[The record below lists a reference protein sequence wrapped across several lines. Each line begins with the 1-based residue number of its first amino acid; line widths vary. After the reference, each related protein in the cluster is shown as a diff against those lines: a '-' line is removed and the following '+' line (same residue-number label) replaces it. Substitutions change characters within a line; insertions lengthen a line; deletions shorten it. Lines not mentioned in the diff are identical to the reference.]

1 VGRELDPA
9 GDSQDADRFVPL
21 TEEEMEAELDAIEAE
36 EGEELTAADKLL
48 QVQTHRAAGEV
59 EQARELLYE
68 ILEEGDA
75 DQRRVAR
82 NILAQLDRP

>member
-1 VGRELDPA
+1 
-9 GDSQDADRFVPL
+9 
-21 TEEEMEAELDAIEAE
+21 
-36 EGEELTAADKLL
+36 DKL
-48 QVQTHRAAGEV
+48 QHVQTHRDAGEV

-82 NILAQLDRP
+82 NILAQLDTS